1 MQWNNIR
8 ANFSDSNQLMGIAA
22 NQVNQG
28 VTTATDTLTTTAELF
43 RQAEQDKL
51 AELERRHRMLIADKT
66 LELEN
71 EKLAETERVNNSTI
85 DLNNANVNQIKHK
98 IVNDDDKTAAEL
110 KVKDAEANAKNAQA
124 GELNALSRLYSA
136 QTSNVN
142 ASINIANE
150 KWELNKGL
158 LEEQKKDKVSN
169 RELKIQKQ
177 QYDKLK
183 SNGSPAWVIKKDGE
197 TTIMEMVSG
206 KVWYNG
212 EMMDEDR
219 YKTLVN
225 VNNAKKITEA
235 NEAVYKIINKYLGTD
250 PEKFDKVVKNNDSFF
265 SKGLEGDN
273 YYINSR
279 TYKSVIGTLTSKFK
293 GDTQGIKR
301 MVDNGLIYDPNTG
314 GVGVPKRYV
323 TKKGNFVSTI
333 HRDAFLVEAYMKA
346 RGGDLKDSTT
356 KYIYL
361 NDGLNALGIKNTSER
376 KSILNILNKRPGG

>member
-71 EKLAETERVNNSTI
+71 EKLAETERVNDSTI

-98 IVNDDDKTAAEL
+98 IVNDDNKTAAEL
-110 KVKDAEANAKNAQA
+110 KVKDAEANAKKAQA
-124 GELNALSRLYSA
+124 REFNALSGLYSA
-136 QTSNVN
+136 QTNATNVN
-142 ASINIANE
+142 AAIAKKRQEDYE
-150 KWELNKGL
+150 KL
-158 LEEQKKDKVSN
+158 LKKQEKDEVSN
-169 RELKIQKQ
+169 RDLKIQNDLFNKA
-177 QYDKLK
+177 K
-183 SNGSPAWVIKKDGE
+183 SDGSPAFTLKIVDGKP
-197 TTIMEMVSG
+197 IMEMVPG
-206 KVWYNG
+206 KVWHNG

-265 SKGLEGDN
+265 SKGLEGNN
-273 YYINSR
+273 YYINNR
-279 TYKSVIGTLTSKFK
+279 TYKSIIGTLTSKFK

-301 MVDNGLIYDPNTG
+301 MIDNGLIYDPSTG
-314 GVGVPKRYV
+314 GVGVPKEYV
-323 TKKGNFVSTI
+323 NTKGNFVSTI
-333 HRDAFLVEAYMKA
+333 HRDAFLIASYIKA
-346 RGGDLKDSTT
+346 NGGNLKDPTAIS
-356 KYIYL
+356 KYI
-361 NDGLNALGIKNTSER
+361 NNGFTILGIKDKSKR
-376 KSILNILNKRPGG
+376 KNILNILTKNPGE